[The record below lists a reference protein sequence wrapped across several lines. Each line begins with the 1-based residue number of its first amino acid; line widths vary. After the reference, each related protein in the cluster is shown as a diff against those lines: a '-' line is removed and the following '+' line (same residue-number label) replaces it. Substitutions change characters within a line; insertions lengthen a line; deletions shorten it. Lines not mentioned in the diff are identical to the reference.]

1 MTPQPRR
8 EVTSCTEVVLIH
20 WRIAAQC
27 GAGGAFTSF
36 YRGFF
41 TIACTAQMLMPG
53 GRDAMAEALRDL
65 RVMGA
70 FRDIQEL
77 VRPSEAP
84 ALFENFALM
93 MMRMPD
99 DIDRLLSALASGNYP
114 AGPRGQSG
122 TSPSRSAGLLC
133 IGLALA
139 AGAIAAHRLADHAAI
154 RQLAAGIFLAAG
166 LLVLW
171 AAAKRA

>member
-1 MTPQPRR
+1 
-8 EVTSCTEVVLIH
+8 
-20 WRIAAQC
+20 
-27 GAGGAFTSF
+27 
-36 YRGFF
+36 
-41 TIACTAQMLMPG
+41 MLMPG

-70 FRDIQEL
+70 FREIQEL

-84 ALFENFALM
+84 AMFENFAVT

-99 DIDRLLSALASGNYP
+99 DVDRLLTALAAGNYP
-114 AGPRGQSG
+114 ASPRRQAGAP
-122 TSPSRSAGLLC
+122 PSRSAGLLC

-139 AGAIAAHRLADHAAI
+139 AGAISAHRLADHAAI
-154 RQLAAGIFLAAG
+154 RQLAAAIFLAAG

-171 AAAKRA
+171 AAARRA